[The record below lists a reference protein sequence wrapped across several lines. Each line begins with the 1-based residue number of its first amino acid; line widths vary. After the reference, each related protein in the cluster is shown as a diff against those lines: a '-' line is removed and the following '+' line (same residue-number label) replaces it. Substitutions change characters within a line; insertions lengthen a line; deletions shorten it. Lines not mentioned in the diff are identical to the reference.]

1 MKLKGISYTVLYEEK
16 NEISKNKRLNN
27 DDRISCNERI
37 DVKKMLNDIDSDDIN
52 NNEEIDNNFQFTK
65 AVTIKEK
72 DLTELVNNN
81 KLLTVT
87 FIAEGN
93 KILMPMTC
101 KNNTTFKNYEEK
113 LFEQYPEY
121 NNNNTVFMVNGDIIN
136 RKSTLE
142 ENKIKNKD
150 TILIMKTE

>member
-1 MKLKGISYTVLYEEK
+1 M
-16 NEISKNKRLNN
+16 NN
-27 DDRISCNERI
+27 DDRISYNERI
-37 DVKKMLNDIDSDDIN
+37 DVKKMLNDIDSDNIN

-72 DLTELVNNN
+72 ELTELVNNN

-101 KNNTTFKNYEEK
+101 KNNIIFENYEENY
-113 LFEQYPEY
+113 L
-121 NNNNTVFMVNGDIIN
+121 NNTLNITII
-136 RKSTLE
+136 
-142 ENKIKNKD
+142 
-150 TILIMKTE
+150 ILFLW